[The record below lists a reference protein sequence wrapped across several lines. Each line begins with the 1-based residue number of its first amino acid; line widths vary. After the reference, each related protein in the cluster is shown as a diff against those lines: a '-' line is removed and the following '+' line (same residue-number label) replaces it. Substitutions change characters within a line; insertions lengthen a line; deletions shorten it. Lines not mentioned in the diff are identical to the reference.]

1 MNEQRGWGEAVR
13 LGSGRCARARGKGTG
28 PCLFPWQPRQR
39 RRPAAAGP
47 PTPQQAASSSSS
59 SVRGTG
65 GRHVTAYLPAG
76 AMQPRAAAEAGGGG
90 RKKNVGLGF
99 FCLGR
104 AARAQRPQCR
114 FFSSYYVNVYPPVR
128 PRRATCAS
136 GAARGCCRHV
146 RGEAAPPRAPRALAH
161 RLFWGGRR
169 ARSRGGRLDAAH
181 VFLAWLTRT
190 RPRPGATNPSGR
202 QIYVLLVGLAGW
214 CSK

>member
-76 AMQPRAAAEAGGGG
+76 AMQPRAAAEAQAGGGG
-90 RKKNVGLGF
+90 EEEKRGSGI

-104 AARAQRPQCR
+104 AARAQRPQRR

-128 PRRATCAS
+128 PSARVARPVQ
-136 GAARGCCRHV
+136 RGCCRHV
-146 RGEAAPPRAPRALAH
+146 RGEAAPPPRGPARACSPFVLWRPPGQVARGVGSLAC
-161 RLFWGGRR
+161 F
-169 ARSRGGRLDAAH
+169 H
-181 VFLAWLTRT
+181 VT
-190 RPRPGATNPSGR
+190 RPRGSFWRG
-202 QIYVLLVGLAGW
+202 
-214 CSK
+214 